1 MCIFANLIKNHF
13 IKNKMKKHLLALIL
27 CLVGLFTAF
36 AQNSDKPVT
45 WKYTVTQTSA
55 TEATLKFTATIAK
68 DWHLFAIKHGD
79 GFEIPTTIEFDP
91 SPSYKLKG
99 KTQEPTP
106 KSGIDESMGTPT
118 TYYCFY
124 NKVTFTQKITI
135 LDTTKAFTIT
145 GTINGQ
151 TCSTQCQ
158 LIEEH
163 FKFTIQPFKG
173 KVTQTEGK
181 VMTEEEV
188 EKKNDKPL
196 NNAEKEVSQQKKATT
211 YKVQVEEKAEEEQ
224 PLWLFFL
231 ASLLSGF
238 IGLLMPCVF
247 PMIPM
252 TVSYFTKQG
261 GKGKG
266 LALIYGLSIVLIFV
280 VIGIVFSAI
289 FGPGMANELGT
300 GWVLN
305 IIFAIIFIIFAI
317 SMLGYFEITLPSKWV
332 NKSAKSE
339 NKGGIIGVFFMAL
352 TLVLV
357 SFSCTLPIAGAVAL
371 NAAGGSFF
379 KPIIGMLGFSLGIA
393 VPFTLFALF
402 PGLLKKT
409 PKSGSWMN
417 TLKVILAFIELAF
430 ALKFINVPDQTYHW
444 GILDREIYLAFW
456 IVLFSLLGLYLLGK
470 IRFPADQEMPVQRS
484 WVRFTTAI
492 FVFTFVVY
500 MIPGMFGAPLNA
512 ISGWLPPVET
522 HDFDLH
528 KVVREEAK
536 FAIIELENN
545 EKMEEPHYADK
556 LHLPHGL
563 KGYFDYD
570 QALRVAQKVHK
581 PIFIDFTGH
590 GCTNCRQVESKVWR
604 DEEIRAKFS
613 TDFIMLAMY
622 VDDKNIELL
631 PEDRITDDKGKEITL
646 LGKKNM
652 YISQKVYREN
662 SQPCYFI
669 LDEDGSVLAGPTH
682 YELDVEKYKQFLDK
696 GIAAYK
702 KKHGNASK

>member
-1 MCIFANLIKNHF
+1 
-13 IKNKMKKHLLALIL
+13 MKKQLLALII
-27 CLVGLFTAF
+27 CLVGFFTVF
-36 AQNSDKPVT
+36 GQNNDRPVT
-45 WKYTVTQTSA
+45 WKYTATRTSA
-55 TEATLKFTATIAK
+55 TEATLKFTATIDK

-79 GFEIPTTIEFDP
+79 GFEIPTSFEFNP
-91 SPSYKLKG
+91 SSEYKLKG
-99 KTQEPTP
+99 KTLEPTP
-106 KSGIDESMGTPT
+106 QSGVDEQMGT

-135 LDTTKAFTIT
+135 VDTTKAFDIT

-151 TCSTQCQ
+151 TCCTGTCKI
-158 LIEEH
+158 IEET
-163 FKFTIQPFKG
+163 FKFSLQPYQG
-173 KVTQTEGK
+173 KVTEETGK
-181 VMTEEEV
+181 EMTEQEIEEV
-188 EKKNDKPL
+188 EQQKEDAANNDAQTVTTSHETGAYKAQV
-196 NNAEKEVSQQKKATT
+196 AEKEEDA
-211 YKVQVEEKAEEEQ
+211 Q
-224 PLWLFFL
+224 PMWKFFL
-231 ASLLSGF
+231 VSILSGLL
-238 IGLLMPCVF
+238 GLLMPCVF

-266 LALIYGLSIVLIFV
+266 LAMIYGLSIVLIFV
-280 VIGIVFSAI
+280 IIGIVFSAI

-339 NKGGIIGVFFMAL
+339 NKGGVIGVFFMAL

-371 NAAGGSFF
+371 NAAGGSFL

-402 PGLLKKT
+402 PGLLKST
-409 PKSGSWMN
+409 PKSGGWMN

-456 IVLFSLLGLYLLGK
+456 IVLFTLLGFYLLGK
-470 IRFPADQEMPVQRS
+470 IRFPADQEMPVQKS

-528 KVVREEAK
+528 KVVREETK
-536 FAIIELENN
+536 FTYVQMKN
-545 EKMEEPHYADK
+545 EEEMEAPHYADK

-563 KGYFDYD
+563 TGYFDYD
-570 QALRVAQKVHK
+570 QALRVAQKLHK

-604 DEEIRAKFS
+604 DDKIRSMFA
-613 TDFIMLAMY
+613 TDFIMVALY

-631 PEDRITDDKGKEITL
+631 PEDRIKDDKGKEITL

-652 YISQKVYREN
+652 YISQKIYREN

-682 YELDVEKYKQFLDK
+682 YELDVEKYKDFLNQ
-696 GIAAYK
+696 GIEAYK
-702 KKHGNASK
+702 KNHSNSSK